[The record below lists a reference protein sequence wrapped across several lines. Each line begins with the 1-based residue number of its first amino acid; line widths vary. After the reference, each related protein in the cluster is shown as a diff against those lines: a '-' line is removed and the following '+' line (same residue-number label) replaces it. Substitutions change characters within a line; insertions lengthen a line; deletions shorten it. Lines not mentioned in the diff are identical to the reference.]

1 MREAKR
7 QDLHKL
13 PDQGKTVTLP
23 IDLEAIYRACTE
35 ANDSTELMHWYL
47 VELSA
52 LFESIKA
59 VENNQY
65 STLTRLA
72 ELGKYL
78 CEDWANTADCAK
90 ADAARHADVLC
101 AMLHPKGEKHV

>member
-7 QDLHKL
+7 RDLHTL
-13 PDQGKTVTLP
+13 PEQGKPETLP

-35 ANDSTELMHWYL
+35 ANNSIELMHWYL
-47 VELSA
+47 VELSS

-65 STLTRLA
+65 STVTRLA

-90 ADAARHADVLC
+90 ADAARHADVLHS
-101 AMLHPKGEKHV
+101 MLHPKGEKHV